1 MTFTYR
7 GRLDYDTCRLAQ
19 AVDKGVPRVKKT
31 IVAGALV
38 VSLFVV
44 GCNDNKATPA
54 PTEAPAAAVE
64 SQAAAVESQA
74 AEAVESVAAEVEGA
88 AESVA
93 AEVEGAVESAG
104 A

>member
-1 MTFTYR
+1 
-7 GRLDYDTCRLAQ
+7 
-19 AVDKGVPRVKKT
+19 VKKT
-31 IVAGALV
+31 IAAGALV

-54 PTEAPAAAVE
+54 PTTEAPAAVE
-64 SQAAAVESQA
+64 SVAAEVESQA

-93 AEVEGAVESAG
+93 AEVEDAVESPA